1 MNFYKSLQVLAKTHG
16 NARKDLHN
24 PIKQQDALIEDKD
37 PMGMLGEMAF
47 ALITGHAV
55 DLEQRI
61 EGDEGY
67 DFIVPLKFTIDVK
80 TTAKTEKSHNLM
92 VQEGKVKADI
102 YVLAMVENDM
112 PDFVGWAWGK
122 QVKAAPTRDFR
133 AGYQSHYIPI
143 DNLSPMDEL
152 YKRLH
157 R

>member
-80 TTAKTEKSHNLM
+80 TTAKTEKSNNLM

-102 YVLAMVENDM
+102 YVLAMVEM
-112 PDFVGWAWGK
+112 ICQTSWVGLG
-122 QVKAAPTRDFR
+122 
-133 AGYQSHYIPI
+133 
-143 DNLSPMDEL
+143 
-152 YKRLH
+152 
-157 R
+157 

>member
-80 TTAKTEKSHNLM
+80 TTAKTEKSNNLM

-112 PDFVGWAWGK
+112 PDFVGWAWVNRLRLRLLETFARLSK
-122 QVKAAPTRDFR
+122 SLH
-133 AGYQSHYIPI
+133 SH
-143 DNLSPMDEL
+143 
-152 YKRLH
+152 R
-157 R
+157 